1 MTKSAMITVCGR
13 PNVGKSTLT
22 NALVGEKIAIVS
34 NKPQTTRNR
43 IIGIVNHGNT
53 QLVLLDTPGF
63 IRPRNRLG
71 EYMVNVVR
79 ESVTDVD
86 ALLFLVEPIPEAG
99 PGEEALMERFR
110 ESDIPVILVIN
121 KIDTVEVSQLL
132 KVIAAYSAVYEFEAV
147 IPVSAKTGD
156 GLPDL
161 LAEMEKLAIEGPHL
175 FPDDEITDQ
184 PERQICA
191 ELIREKILLNLDKEI
206 PHGTAV
212 EITKFSERENGILD
226 VDATIY
232 CEKASHKGILIGKN
246 GAMLRKIGSEAR
258 EDMEAFLGARVFLQ
272 TWIKVKENWR
282 DSERMLRNFGYRNDL
297 WHFLQQILSC

>member
-34 NKPQTTRNR
+34 NKPHTTRNR
-43 IIGIVNHGNT
+43 IIGIVSHGDT

-71 EYMVNVVR
+71 EYMVNVVQ

-86 ALLFLVEPIPEAG
+86 AVLFLVEPLPEAG
-99 PGEEALMERFR
+99 PGEVALIERFR
-110 ESDIPVILVIN
+110 ESGVPVVLVIN
-121 KIDTVEVSQLL
+121 KIDTVEVPQLL
-132 KVIAAYSAVYEFEAV
+132 KVIAAYSALYDFEAV

-156 GLPDL
+156 GLPEL
-161 LAEMEKLAIEGPHL
+161 LAEMDKLAVEGPHL

-191 ELIREKILLNLDKEI
+191 ELIREKILLNLEKEI

-212 EITKFSERENGILD
+212 EITKFSERESGILD
-226 VDATIY
+226 IDATIY

-258 EDMEAFLGARVFLQ
+258 ADMEAFLGAKVFLQ

-282 DSERMLRNFGYRNDL
+282 DSDVMLRNFGYRND
-297 WHFLQQILSC
+297 

>member
-13 PNVGKSTLT
+13 PNVSKSTLT

-43 IIGIVNHGNT
+43 IIGIVNHGDT

-71 EYMVNVVR
+71 EYMVNVVK

-86 ALLFLVEPIPEAG
+86 AVLFLVEPLPEAG
-99 PGEEALMERFR
+99 PGEAALIERFK
-110 ESDIPVILVIN
+110 ESDVPVILVIN

-132 KVIAAYSAVYEFEAV
+132 KVIAAYSALYEFEAV
-147 IPVSAKTGD
+147 VPVSAKTGD
-156 GLPDL
+156 GLPAL
-161 LAEMEKLAIEGPHL
+161 LEEMDKLAVEGPHL
-175 FPDDEITDQ
+175 FPEDEITDQ

-191 ELIREKILLNLDKEI
+191 ELIREKILLNLEKEI

-226 VDATIY
+226 IDATIY

-258 EDMEAFLGARVFLQ
+258 EDMEAFLGAKVFLQ

-282 DSERMLRNFGYRNDL
+282 DSDVMLRNFGYRND
-297 WHFLQQILSC
+297 

>member
-43 IIGIVNHGNT
+43 IIGIVSHGDT

-71 EYMVNVVR
+71 EYMVNVVQ

-86 ALLFLVEPIPEAG
+86 AVLFLVEPLPEAG
-99 PGEEALMERFR
+99 PGEVALIERFR
-110 ESDIPVILVIN
+110 ESGVPVVLVIN
-121 KIDTVEVSQLL
+121 KIDTVEVPQLL
-132 KVIAAYSAVYEFEAV
+132 KVIAAYSALYDFEAV

-156 GLPDL
+156 GLSEL
-161 LAEMEKLAIEGPHL
+161 LAEMDKLAVEGPHL

-191 ELIREKILLNLDKEI
+191 ELIREKILLNLEKEI

-212 EITKFSERENGILD
+212 EITKFSERESGILD
-226 VDATIY
+226 IDATIY

-258 EDMEAFLGARVFLQ
+258 ADMEAFLGGKVFLQ

-282 DSERMLRNFGYRNDL
+282 DSDVMLRNFGYRND
-297 WHFLQQILSC
+297 

>member
-110 ESDIPVILVIN
+110 ECDIPVILVIN

-282 DSERMLRNFGYRNDL
+282 DSEMMLRNFGYRND
-297 WHFLQQILSC
+297 